1 MIDYLKQF
9 DIIGLVETWSSFN
22 DEFDS
27 FLSVIAILIVLGKDV
42 ITVLEIEVVYS
53 WKKNM
58 WLHI

>member
-53 WKKNM
+53 
-58 WLHI
+58 